1 MKCWAFGSSQYVQA
15 AVKNVEEYLERRQR
29 AGDNMFSMPKRS
41 DTPLPSAYRPELDVT
56 PELNASDASY
66 YMSLIGILRWIVELG
81 RVDICLECSLM
92 SSHLALPRKG
102 HLENVLRIFS
112 HLRSHHNAELVFDP
126 SDPVIDESD
135 FERRDWTSSE
145 FGHVDGK
152 EAISTEMPEPRG
164 QGFIMRSKVDADH
177 AADTTTRRSRT
188 GFFVWLNCSLI
199 YWSSR
204 KQTSVETSSFGSE
217 FIAMK

>member
-29 AGDNMFSMPKRS
+29 AGDNMFSMPKIA

-56 PELNASDASY
+56 PELNDSDASY

-102 HLENVLRIFS
+102 HLDNVLRIFS
-112 HLRSHHNAELVFDP
+112 HLRSHYNAELVFDP
-126 SDPVIDESD
+126 SDPVIGESD
-135 FERRDWTSSE
+135 F
-145 FGHVDGK
+145 
-152 EAISTEMPEPRG
+152 
-164 QGFIMRSKVDADH
+164 
-177 AADTTTRRSRT
+177 
-188 GFFVWLNCSLI
+188 
-199 YWSSR
+199 
-204 KQTSVETSSFGSE
+204 
-217 FIAMK
+217 